1 MTHEIDH
8 TVLERGRKALLG
20 GWSATGK
27 TNLVMTKAKGA
38 KIWDVDGNEYVDMT
52 AQAWSNNIG
61 ASDDRVIDAAMA
73 QARELGHLRSNYD
86 SIPLLTLADRLTS
99 AAPDGLGKVSFCLH
113 GSLAIETAVKLAL
126 KNSEVAG
133 PVIVLNDSYH
143 GRSFA
148 SMGLSWPHPERKFD
162 KFVPAVIRVR
172 QPYAYRAPEG
182 VTPAEWAE
190 RCADELRE
198 TIRACHSN
206 KPSAFIM
213 EPVQGN
219 GTQLDFPREY
229 YRLVR
234 EICTENDIF
243 LIFDEIQTGFGRTG
257 EMWAADYY
265 GVTPDILV
273 FGKGAGGG
281 FPLAGVIAREDLQG
295 FAPGDDALTFGEFPV
310 SLAACLTAL
319 DIIESDG
326 LLENCATMGA
336 YATAEL
342 LKLKD
347 RHPLIGDVRGP
358 GLLIGVELVLDQKLK
373 TPALDETVQ
382 VYERGLTRGVIFGE
396 TRYSRL
402 GNVIK
407 FKPSLVVSREELDVA
422 IQAFDAIL
430 TELEG
435 ELGMAS

>member
-1 MTHEIDH
+1 MTNEIDPN
-8 TVLERGRKALLG
+8 VLDRGRKALLG

-27 TNLVMTKAKGA
+27 TNIVMTKAKGS
-38 KIWDVDGNEYVDMT
+38 KIWDIDGNEYVDMT
-52 AQAWSNNIG
+52 SQAWSNNIG
-61 ASDDRVIDAAMA
+61 ASDDRVIEATTA
-73 QARELGHLRSNYD
+73 QAKELSHLRSNYD
-86 SIPLLTLADRLTS
+86 SIPLLTLADRLTGT
-99 AAPDGLGKVSFCLH
+99 APEGLGKVSFCLH

-126 KNSEVAG
+126 KNSEVPG

-148 SMGLSWPHPERKFD
+148 GMGLSWPHPERKFD
-162 KFVPAVIRVR
+162 QFIPSVIRVR
-172 QPYAYRAPEG
+172 QPYVYRAPEG
-182 VTPAEWAE
+182 VTATEWAE

-198 TIRACHSN
+198 AIRACHSK

-234 EICTENDIF
+234 EICTEHDIF

-265 GVTPDILV
+265 GVTPDIIV

-295 FAPGDDALTFGEFPV
+295 FAPGDDALTFGEFPL
-310 SLAACLTAL
+310 SLVAGLTTL

-326 LLENCATMGA
+326 LLAHCTEIGA

-342 LKLKD
+342 RKLQD

-358 GLLIGVELVLDQKLK
+358 GLLIGVELVLDRGLK
-373 TPALDETVQ
+373 TPALDATVE
-382 VYERGLTRGVIFGE
+382 VYERGLKRGVIFGE

-407 FKPSLVVSREELDVA
+407 FKPPLVVTREEMDYA
-422 IQAFDAIL
+422 IHAFDEIL
-430 TELEG
+430 TELES
-435 ELGMAS
+435 ELG

>member
-1 MTHEIDH
+1 MTID
-8 TVLERGRKALLG
+8 TVDLSLERGRKALLG

-27 TNLVMTKAKGA
+27 TNVVMTRAKGA
-38 KIWDVDGNEYVDMT
+38 KIWDIDGNEYIDLT
-52 AQAWSNNIG
+52 SQAWSNNIG
-61 ASDDRVIDAAMA
+61 ASDERVMDAAYR
-73 QARELGHLRSNYD
+73 QSLELSHLRSNYD
-86 SIPLLTLADRLTS
+86 SIPLLQLADRLTQL
-99 AAPDGLGKVSFCLH
+99 APEGLGKVSFSLH
-113 GSLAIETAVKLAL
+113 GSLAVETAVKLAF
-126 KNSEVAG
+126 KNSAVPG
-133 PVIVLNDSYH
+133 PIITLNDAYH

-148 SMGLSWPHPERKFD
+148 GMGLSWPHPERKFD
-162 KFVPAVIRVR
+162 QFIPSVIRVR
-172 QPYAYRAPEG
+172 QPYVYRAPEG
-182 VTPAEWAE
+182 TTPLQWAQ

-198 TIRACHSN
+198 AIRACHSK

-234 EICTENDIF
+234 EICTEHDIF

-257 EMWAADYY
+257 KLWASEYY

-281 FPLAGVIAREDLQG
+281 FPLAGVLARKDLEG

-310 SLAACLTAL
+310 SMAAGLKTL

-326 LLENCATMGA
+326 LLENCAAMGE

-342 LKLKD
+342 RRLQQ

-358 GLLIGVELVLDQKLK
+358 GLLIGVELVRDRTTKE
-373 TPALDETVQ
+373 PALDETVE
-382 VYERGLTRGVIFGE
+382 VYERGLAKGVIFGE

-407 FKPSLVVSREELDVA
+407 FKPPLTVTREELDKA
-422 IQAFDAIL
+422 IAVFDEIL
-430 TELEG
+430 TELEL
-435 ELGMAS
+435 ERDLTN